1 MADRLGWVRSTGP
14 AGLPPMVQRTPLQP
28 RSPETRSYQFL
39 VLLGRPAWAYR
50 VELASAGLLVTAW
63 SLLDR
68 VLPGMLAVVV
78 VVAGV
83 VGLRSV
89 LPVRRFAVRVW
100 RRGWVGRRWDTAVR
114 HAGLA
119 TINDRVP
126 RIRGMRL
133 TPAGEVLRVRVPAGG
148 TVTALADAAEAIAA
162 VLQVRDVKVTRDAGN
177 AGYAAVSVIRRDPL
191 AATGDLAWPHAG
203 AERLSLW
210 EPVPVG
216 VDENGQPVTVSL
228 PERNLLLGGEPGA
241 GKSVALSQLVATAAL
256 DPACELF
263 LLDGKLVELSRWAP
277 CAQATAGVDIAEAV
291 ALLDDLRAE
300 MDARYQVLLGEGRR
314 KVEAGDGLRLRL
326 VVVDELAHYLHG
338 GDRKLTQAFAQSL
351 RDLVSR
357 GRAAGVIV
365 VAATQKPSADVVPT
379 YLRDLFG
386 FRWALRCTT
395 PQASDTVLGQGW
407 ASLGCSAAD
416 VDATAR
422 GVGWLLHEGGQP
434 VRLRSYHLSDA
445 TLDVLTARAAA
456 LRGVAGKAASFS
468 TATAAGGRP

>member
-1 MADRLGWVRSTGP
+1 MTERQGWVRSTGP

-28 RSPETRSYQFL
+28 RGPETRPYQL
-39 VLLGRPAWAYR
+39 LILLGRPAWAYR
-50 VELASAGLLVTAW
+50 VELTAATLLVAAW

-68 VLPGMLAVVV
+68 ALPGVLAVLVLGA
-78 VVAGV
+78 VVA
-83 VGLRSV
+83 GLRSV
-89 LPVRRFAVRVW
+89 APVCRLAVRVW
-100 RRGWVGRRWDTAVR
+100 RRGWLGRRWDTAVR

-148 TVTALADAAEAIAA
+148 TVTALAGAAEAIAA

-191 AATGDLAWPHAG
+191 AGAGDLAWPHAG

-210 EPVPVG
+210 DPIPVG

-256 DPACELF
+256 DPSCELF

-277 CAQATAGVDIAEAV
+277 CAQATAGVDVADAV
-291 ALLDDLRAE
+291 GLLDDLRVE

-434 VRLRSYHLSDA
+434 VRLRSYHLPDA

-456 LRGVAGKAASFS
+456 LRGVSGQAACLS
-468 TATAAGGRP
+468 TATTTGGAP

>member
-1 MADRLGWVRSTGP
+1 
-14 AGLPPMVQRTPLQP
+14 
-28 RSPETRSYQFL
+28 
-39 VLLGRPAWAYR
+39 
-50 VELASAGLLVTAW
+50 
-63 SLLDR
+63 
-68 VLPGMLAVVV
+68 
-78 VVAGV
+78 
-83 VGLRSV
+83 
-89 LPVRRFAVRVW
+89 
-100 RRGWVGRRWDTAVR
+100 
-114 HAGLA
+114 
-119 TINDRVP
+119 
-126 RIRGMRL
+126 
-133 TPAGEVLRVRVPAGG
+133 
-148 TVTALADAAEAIAA
+148 
-162 VLQVRDVKVTRDAGN
+162 
-177 AGYAAVSVIRRDPL
+177 
-191 AATGDLAWPHAG
+191 
-203 AERLSLW
+203 
-210 EPVPVG
+210 
-216 VDENGQPVTVSL
+216 
-228 PERNLLLGGEPGA
+228 
-241 GKSVALSQLVATAAL
+241 
-256 DPACELF
+256 
-263 LLDGKLVELSRWAP
+263 
-277 CAQATAGVDIAEAV
+277 
-291 ALLDDLRAE
+291 

-434 VRLRSYHLSDA
+434 VRLRSYHLPDA

-456 LRGVAGKAASFS
+456 LRGVSGQAACLS
-468 TATAAGGRP
+468 TATTTGGAP

>member
-1 MADRLGWVRSTGP
+1 MADRPGWVRSTGP

-28 RSPETRSYQFL
+28 RGPETRSYQLL
-39 VLLGRPAWAYR
+39 VLIGRPAWAYR
-50 VELASAGLLVTAW
+50 VELTAAALLLAAW
-63 SLLDR
+63 SVLDR
-68 VLPGMLAVVV
+68 VLPGVLAVLVLAA
-78 VVAGV
+78 VVAG
-83 VGLRSV
+83 LRAIPP
-89 LPVRRFAVRVW
+89 LRRLAVRVW
-100 RRGWVGRRWDTAVR
+100 RRGWLGRRWDTAVR

-148 TVTALADAAEAIAA
+148 TVTALAGAAEAIAA

-177 AGYAAVSVIRRDPL
+177 AGYASVSVIRCDPL
-191 AATGDLAWPHAG
+191 AATGDLTWPHAA

-277 CAQATAGVDIAEAV
+277 CAQASAGVDVAEGV
-291 ALLDDLRAE
+291 ALLDELRAE

-407 ASLGCSAAD
+407 ASLGCSAAE

-434 VRLRSYHLSDA
+434 VRLRSYHLPDA
-445 TLDVLTARAAA
+445 ALDVLTARSAAV
-456 LRGVAGKAASFS
+456 RGVLREAASRC
-468 TATAAGGRP
+468 TATATGGTP